1 MEKQKA
7 RRAGIMDILRS
18 PYARQFIRK
27 YKWSYLIGIV
37 ILIVIDLA
45 QTEVPII
52 VGRVIDGIELRTID
66 HAGFVSAVVTMAV
79 IALIVLAGRIGWRYC
94 IFGAARKIERDM
106 RNDLF
111 SHLNTLPASYF
122 HEHKAGEI
130 MAYMTNDIEA
140 VRMTFAVTIMMG
152 MDALAIG
159 LATVVKMVFE
169 IDLRLS
175 IVAIL
180 PMSLVAVVSTYV
192 GREMHKRFTRRQE
205 AFSKV
210 ADFVQEKLN
219 GVKVIKAFVQEEKE
233 CLAFEKVNMESR
245 TANIRDA
252 KVQAFMF
259 PFMHM
264 IAGCSMAIAIAY
276 GGYIA
281 ILGTI
286 SVGDFSAFVQY
297 LTMLVWPIA
306 SIGRIINVVTR
317 GSASLKRVEAVL
329 HTESDILDLLPA
341 GEEAPLRGDI
351 RVEGLTFRYPG
362 TEKDVLR
369 DISFCVK
376 RGETLGIVGRTGA
389 GKTTLANL
397 LVRVDDPG
405 ENMIWIGGQEIHS
418 VSLKTLR
425 RTAGYVMQDNFLFSD
440 TVRNNIAFGDHS
452 KTEEEIIAAAKAAC
466 VHDNIMDF
474 ADGYDTMVGE
484 RGVSLSGGQKQRIA
498 IARALILDPEILIL
512 DDAVSAV
519 DTDTEEQ
526 ILKNLHTLRAG
537 KTNIIIAHRIST
549 LQHADKI
556 IVISDGTI
564 TEMGNHDELVAAGGF
579 YAELYHRQLLE
590 KMKKEEYAL

>member
-7 RRAGIMDILRS
+7 RKAGIMDILRS

-159 LATVVKMVFE
+159 LATVVKMVFQ

-306 SIGRIINVVTR
+306 SIGRIINVVTH

-329 HTESDILDLLPA
+329 HTESDIPDLLPA

-397 LVRVDDPG
+397 LVRVDDPR

-556 IVISDGTI
+556 IVISGGTI

>member
-7 RRAGIMDILRS
+7 RKAGIMDILRS

-27 YKWSYLIGIV
+27 YKWSYIIGIV

-159 LATVVKMVFE
+159 LATVVKMVFQ

-306 SIGRIINVVTR
+306 SIGRIINVVTH

-329 HTESDILDLLPA
+329 HTESDIPDLLPA

-397 LVRVDDPG
+397 LVRVDDPR

-452 KTEEEIIAAAKAAC
+452 KTEDEIIAAAKAAC

-556 IVISDGTI
+556 IVISGGTI

>member
-7 RRAGIMDILRS
+7 RKAGIMDILRS
-18 PYARQFIRK
+18 PYAQRFIRK
-27 YKWSYLIGIV
+27 YKWSYLIGMAV
-37 ILIVIDLA
+37 LIVIDLA

-52 VGRVIDGIELRTID
+52 VGNVIDGIELQTID
-66 HAGFVSAVVTMAV
+66 QSGFVNAVLRMAA
-79 IALIVLAGRIGWRYC
+79 IAVMVLAGRIAWRYC

-111 SHLNTLPASYF
+111 SHLNTLPSSYF

-152 MDALAIG
+152 LDTLAIG
-159 LATVVKMVFE
+159 LATMAKMVFE

-180 PMSLVAVVSTYV
+180 PMSLVAVVSTFV

-219 GVKVIKAFVQEEKE
+219 GVKVIKAFVQEQKE
-233 CLAFEKVNMESR
+233 CLAFEAVNMDSR
-245 TANIRDA
+245 VANIREA
-252 KVQAFMF
+252 KLQAFMF

-264 IAGCSMAIAIAY
+264 IAGCSMAIAIGY

-281 ILGTI
+281 ILGQI
-286 SVGDFSAFVQY
+286 SVGDFSAFIQY
-297 LTMLVWPIA
+297 LNMLVWPIA
-306 SIGRIINVVTR
+306 SIGRVINVITR
-317 GSASLKRVEAVL
+317 GSASLKRIEKVL
-329 HTESDILDLLPA
+329 QTESDIPDLIPA
-341 GEEAPLRGDI
+341 GEETPLRGDI
-351 RVEGLTFRYPG
+351 CVKNLTFRYPG
-362 TEKDVLR
+362 TQKDVLR
-369 DISFCVK
+369 DISFEVK

-389 GKTTLANL
+389 GKTTLADL
-397 LVRVDDPG
+397 LLRVDDPG
-405 ENMIWIGGQEIHS
+405 QDMIYIGGQEIHS

-425 RTAGYVMQDNFLFSD
+425 RTMGYVMQDNFLFSD
-440 TVRNNIAFGDHS
+440 TVRNNIAFGDRS
-452 KTEEEIIAAAKAAC
+452 KTFEEIVAAAKAAC
-466 VHDNIMDF
+466 VHENIMDF
-474 ADGYDTMVGE
+474 ADGYETMVGE

-526 ILKNLHTLRAG
+526 ILRNLNALRAG

-556 IVISDGTI
+556 IVLSGGTI
-564 TEMGNHDELVAAGGF
+564 TEMGNHAELVALGGI
-579 YAELYHRQLLE
+579 YADLYHRQLLE

>member
-7 RRAGIMDILRS
+7 RKAGIMDILRS
-18 PYARQFIRK
+18 PYAQRFIRK
-27 YKWSYLIGIV
+27 YKWSYLIGMAV
-37 ILIVIDLA
+37 LIVIDLA

-52 VGRVIDGIELRTID
+52 VGNVIDGIELQTID
-66 HAGFVSAVVTMAV
+66 QSGFVNAVLRMAA
-79 IALIVLAGRIGWRYC
+79 IAVMVLAGRIAWRYC

-111 SHLNTLPASYF
+111 SHLNTLPSSYF

-152 MDALAIG
+152 LDTLAIG
-159 LATVVKMVFE
+159 LATMAKMVFE

-180 PMSLVAVVSTYV
+180 PMSLVAVVSTFV

-219 GVKVIKAFVQEEKE
+219 GVKVIKAFVQEQKE
-233 CLAFEKVNMESR
+233 CLAFEAVNMDSR
-245 TANIRDA
+245 VANIREA
-252 KVQAFMF
+252 KLQAFMF

-264 IAGCSMAIAIAY
+264 IAGCSMAIAIGY

-281 ILGTI
+281 ILGQI
-286 SVGDFSAFVQY
+286 SVGDFSAFIQY
-297 LTMLVWPIA
+297 LNMLVWPIA
-306 SIGRIINVVTR
+306 SIGRVINVITR
-317 GSASLKRVEAVL
+317 GSASLKRIEKVL
-329 HTESDILDLLPA
+329 QTESDIPDLIPA
-341 GEEAPLRGDI
+341 GEETPLRGDI
-351 RVEGLTFRYPG
+351 CVKNLTFRYPG
-362 TEKDVLR
+362 TQKDVLR
-369 DISFCVK
+369 DISFEVK

-389 GKTTLANL
+389 GKTTLADL
-397 LVRVDDPG
+397 LLRVDDPG
-405 ENMIWIGGQEIHS
+405 QDMIYIGGQEIHG

-425 RTAGYVMQDNFLFSD
+425 RTMGYVMQDNFLFSD
-440 TVRNNIAFGDHS
+440 TVRNNIAFGDRS
-452 KTEEEIIAAAKAAC
+452 KTFEEIVAAAKAAC
-466 VHDNIMDF
+466 VHENIMDF
-474 ADGYDTMVGE
+474 ADGYETMVGE
-484 RGVSLSGGQKQRIA
+484 RGVSLSGGQKQRVA

-526 ILKNLHTLRAG
+526 ILRNLNALRAG

-556 IVISDGTI
+556 IVLSGGTI
-564 TEMGNHDELVAAGGF
+564 TEMGNHAELVALGGI
-579 YAELYHRQLLE
+579 YADLYHRQLLE

>member
-7 RRAGIMDILRS
+7 RKAGIMDILRS
-18 PYARQFIRK
+18 PYAQRFIRK
-27 YKWSYLIGIV
+27 YKWSYLIGMAV
-37 ILIVIDLA
+37 LIVIDLA

-52 VGRVIDGIELRTID
+52 VGNVIDGIELQTID
-66 HAGFVSAVVTMAV
+66 QSGFVNAVLRMAA
-79 IALIVLAGRIGWRYC
+79 IAAMVLAGRIAWRYC

-111 SHLNTLPASYF
+111 SHLNTLPSSYF

-152 MDALAIG
+152 LDTLAIG
-159 LATVVKMVFE
+159 LATMAKMVFE

-180 PMSLVAVVSTYV
+180 PMSLVAVVSTFV

-219 GVKVIKAFVQEEKE
+219 GVKVIKAFVQEQKE
-233 CLAFEKVNMESR
+233 CLAFEAVNMDSR
-245 TANIRDA
+245 VANIREA
-252 KVQAFMF
+252 KLQAFMF

-264 IAGCSMAIAIAY
+264 IAGCSMAIAIGY

-281 ILGTI
+281 ILGQI
-286 SVGDFSAFVQY
+286 SVGDFSAFIQY
-297 LTMLVWPIA
+297 LNMLVWPIA
-306 SIGRIINVVTR
+306 SIGRVINVITR
-317 GSASLKRVEAVL
+317 GSASLKRIEKVL
-329 HTESDILDLLPA
+329 QTESDIPDLIPA
-341 GEEAPLRGDI
+341 GEETPLRGDI
-351 RVEGLTFRYPG
+351 CVKNLTFRYPG
-362 TEKDVLR
+362 TQKDVLR
-369 DISFCVK
+369 DISFEVK

-389 GKTTLANL
+389 GKTTLADL
-397 LVRVDDPG
+397 LLRVDDPVQY
-405 ENMIWIGGQEIHS
+405 MIYIGGQEIHG

-425 RTAGYVMQDNFLFSD
+425 RTMGYVMQDNFLFSD
-440 TVRNNIAFGDHS
+440 TVRNNIAFGDRS
-452 KTEEEIIAAAKAAC
+452 KTFEEIVAAAKAAC
-466 VHDNIMDF
+466 VHENIMDF
-474 ADGYDTMVGE
+474 ADGYETMVGE

-526 ILKNLHTLRAG
+526 ILRNLNALRAG

-556 IVISDGTI
+556 IVLSGGTI
-564 TEMGNHDELVAAGGF
+564 TEMGNHAELVALGGI
-579 YAELYHRQLLE
+579 YADLYHRQLLE

>member
-1 MEKQKA
+1 MGKQKT
-7 RRAGIMDILRS
+7 RKAGIMDILRS
-18 PYARQFIRK
+18 PYARQFIRR
-27 YKWSYLIGIV
+27 YKWSYLLGMA
-37 ILIVIDLA
+37 ILIIIDLA

-52 VGRVIDGIELRTID
+52 VGEVIDGIELNTIAEQD
-66 HAGFVSAVVTMAV
+66 FVSAVVTMAV
-79 IALIVLAGRIGWRYC
+79 IAIVVLAGRIGWRFC

-152 MDALAIG
+152 MDAVTIG
-159 LATVVKMVFE
+159 IATMAKMIFQ

-180 PMSLVAVVSTYV
+180 PMSLVALVSTYV
-192 GREMHKRFTRRQE
+192 GREMHRRFTRRQE
-205 AFSKV
+205 AFAKV
-210 ADFVQEKLN
+210 SDFVQEKLN
-219 GVKVIKAFVQEEKE
+219 GVKVIKAFVQEQKE
-233 CLAFEKVNMESR
+233 CKAFLAVNQESR
-245 TANIRDA
+245 HANIREA
-252 KVQAFMF
+252 RIQAFMF

-264 IAGCSMAIAIAY
+264 IAGCSLAVAIAY

-281 ILGTI
+281 ILGEI
-286 SVGDFSAFVQY
+286 SVGEFSAFIQY
-297 LTMLVWPIA
+297 LNMLVWPIA

-329 HTESDILDLLPA
+329 HTESDIPDFLPA
-341 GEEAPLRGDI
+341 GKEEPLHGDI
-351 RVEGLTFRYPG
+351 RIEGLTFRYPG
-362 TEKDVLR
+362 TDKDVLR
-369 DISFCVK
+369 DISFHIK
-376 RGETLGIVGRTGA
+376 QGETLGIVGRTGA

-397 LVRVDDPG
+397 LLRVEDPG
-405 ENMIWIGGQEIHS
+405 EGMIWIGGKEIHT

-425 RTAGYVMQDNFLFSD
+425 RATGYVMQDNFLFSD
-440 TVRNNIAFGDHS
+440 TVENNIAFGDHS
-452 KTEEEIIAAAKAAC
+452 KSFEEIEHAAMSAC
-466 VHDNIMDF
+466 VHDNIVGF
-474 ADGYDTMVGE
+474 ADGYKTMVGE
-484 RGVSLSGGQKQRIA
+484 RGVSLSGGQKQRIS

-526 ILKNLHTLRAG
+526 ILRNLHEIRAG

-556 IVISDGTI
+556 IVLSGGTI
-564 TEMGNHDELVAAGGF
+564 TEEGNHDELVALGGF
-579 YAELYHRQLLE
+579 YAELYHKQLLE

>member
-7 RRAGIMDILRS
+7 RKAGIMDILRS
-18 PYARQFIRK
+18 PYAQRFIRK
-27 YKWSYLIGIV
+27 YKWSYLIGMAV
-37 ILIVIDLA
+37 LIVIDLA

-52 VGRVIDGIELRTID
+52 VGNVIDGIELQTID
-66 HAGFVSAVVTMAV
+66 QSGFVNAVLRMAA
-79 IALIVLAGRIGWRYC
+79 IAAMVLAGRIAWRYC

-111 SHLNTLPASYF
+111 SHLNTLPSSYF

-152 MDALAIG
+152 LDTLAIG
-159 LATVVKMVFE
+159 LATMAKMVFE

-180 PMSLVAVVSTYV
+180 PMSLVAVVSTFV

-219 GVKVIKAFVQEEKE
+219 GVKVIKAFVQEQKE
-233 CLAFEKVNMESR
+233 CLAFEAVNMDSR
-245 TANIRDA
+245 VANIREA
-252 KVQAFMF
+252 KLQAFMF

-264 IAGCSMAIAIAY
+264 IAGCSMAIAIGY

-281 ILGTI
+281 ILGQI
-286 SVGDFSAFVQY
+286 SVGDFSAFIQY
-297 LTMLVWPIA
+297 LNMLVWPIA
-306 SIGRIINVVTR
+306 SIGRVINVITR
-317 GSASLKRVEAVL
+317 GSASLKRIEKVL
-329 HTESDILDLLPA
+329 QTESDIPDLIPA
-341 GEEAPLRGDI
+341 GGETPLRGDI
-351 RVEGLTFRYPG
+351 CVKNLTFRYPG
-362 TEKDVLR
+362 TQKDVLR
-369 DISFCVK
+369 DISFEVK

-389 GKTTLANL
+389 GKTTLADL
-397 LVRVDDPG
+397 LLRVYDPG
-405 ENMIWIGGQEIHS
+405 QDMIYIGGQEIHS

-425 RTAGYVMQDNFLFSD
+425 RTMGYVMQDNFLFSD
-440 TVRNNIAFGDHS
+440 TVRNNIAFGDRS
-452 KTEEEIIAAAKAAC
+452 KTFEEIVAAAKAAC
-466 VHDNIMDF
+466 VHENIMDF
-474 ADGYDTMVGE
+474 ADGYETMVGE

-526 ILKNLHTLRAG
+526 ILRNLNALRAG

-556 IVISDGTI
+556 IVLSGGTI
-564 TEMGNHDELVAAGGF
+564 TEMGNHAELVALGGI
-579 YAELYHRQLLE
+579 YADLYHRQLLE

>member
-7 RRAGIMDILRS
+7 RKAGIMDILRS

-306 SIGRIINVVTR
+306 SIGRIINVVTH

-329 HTESDILDLLPA
+329 HTESDIPDLLPA

-556 IVISDGTI
+556 IVISGGTI

>member
-7 RRAGIMDILRS
+7 RKAGIMDILRS

-159 LATVVKMVFE
+159 LATVVKMVFQ

-264 IAGCSMAIAIAY
+264 IEGCSMAIAIAY

-306 SIGRIINVVTR
+306 SIGRIINVVTH

-329 HTESDILDLLPA
+329 HTESDIPDLLPA

-452 KTEEEIIAAAKAAC
+452 KTEDEIIAAAKAAC

-498 IARALILDPEILIL
+498 IERALILDPEILIL

>member
-7 RRAGIMDILRS
+7 RKAGIMDILRS

-306 SIGRIINVVTR
+306 SIGRIINVVTH

-329 HTESDILDLLPA
+329 HTESDIPDLLPA

-452 KTEEEIIAAAKAAC
+452 KTEDEIIAAAKAAC

-556 IVISDGTI
+556 IVISGGTI

>member
-7 RRAGIMDILRS
+7 RKAGIMDILRS

-27 YKWSYLIGIV
+27 YKWSYIIGIV

-306 SIGRIINVVTR
+306 SIGRIINVVTH

-329 HTESDILDLLPA
+329 HTESDIPDLLPA

-452 KTEEEIIAAAKAAC
+452 KTEDEIIAAAKAAC

-556 IVISDGTI
+556 IVISGGTI

>member
-7 RRAGIMDILRS
+7 RKAGIMDILRS

-159 LATVVKMVFE
+159 LATVVKMVFQ

-306 SIGRIINVVTR
+306 SIGRIINVVTH

-329 HTESDILDLLPA
+329 HTESDIPDLLPA
-341 GEEAPLRGDI
+341 GEEAPLCGDI

-397 LVRVDDPG
+397 LLRVDDPG

-556 IVISDGTI
+556 IVISGGTI
-564 TEMGNHDELVAAGGF
+564 TEIGNHDELVAAGGF

>member
-7 RRAGIMDILRS
+7 RKAGIMDILRS
-18 PYARQFIRK
+18 PYAQRFIRK
-27 YKWSYLIGIV
+27 YKWSYLIGMAV
-37 ILIVIDLA
+37 LIVIDLA

-52 VGRVIDGIELRTID
+52 VGNVIDGIELQTID
-66 HAGFVSAVVTMAV
+66 HAGFVNAVLRMAA
-79 IALIVLAGRIGWRYC
+79 IAVMVLAGRIAWRYC

-111 SHLNTLPASYF
+111 SHLNTLPSSYF

-152 MDALAIG
+152 LDTLAIG
-159 LATVVKMVFE
+159 LATMAKMVFE

-180 PMSLVAVVSTYV
+180 PMSLVAVVSTFV

-219 GVKVIKAFVQEEKE
+219 GVKVIKAFVQEQKE
-233 CLAFEKVNMESR
+233 CLAFEAVNMDSR
-245 TANIRDA
+245 VANIREA
-252 KVQAFMF
+252 KLQAFMF

-264 IAGCSMAIAIAY
+264 IAGCSMAIAIGY

-281 ILGTI
+281 ILGQI
-286 SVGDFSAFVQY
+286 SVGDFSAFIQY
-297 LTMLVWPIA
+297 LNMLVWPIA
-306 SIGRIINVVTR
+306 SIGRVINVITR
-317 GSASLKRVEAVL
+317 GSASLKRIEKVL
-329 HTESDILDLLPA
+329 QTESDIPDLIPA
-341 GEEAPLRGDI
+341 GEETPLRGDI
-351 RVEGLTFRYPG
+351 CVKNLTFRYPG
-362 TEKDVLR
+362 TQKDVLR
-369 DISFCVK
+369 DISFEVK

-389 GKTTLANL
+389 GKTTLADL
-397 LVRVDDPG
+397 LLRVDDPG
-405 ENMIWIGGQEIHS
+405 QDMIYIGGQEIHG

-425 RTAGYVMQDNFLFSD
+425 RTMGYVMQDNFLFSD
-440 TVRNNIAFGDHS
+440 TVRNNIAFGDRS
-452 KTEEEIIAAAKAAC
+452 KTFEEIVAAAKAAC
-466 VHDNIMDF
+466 VHENIMDF
-474 ADGYDTMVGE
+474 ADGYETMVGE

-526 ILKNLHTLRAG
+526 ILRNLNALRAG

-556 IVISDGTI
+556 IVLSGGTI
-564 TEMGNHDELVAAGGF
+564 TEMGNHAELVALGGI
-579 YAELYHRQLLE
+579 YEDLYHRQLLE